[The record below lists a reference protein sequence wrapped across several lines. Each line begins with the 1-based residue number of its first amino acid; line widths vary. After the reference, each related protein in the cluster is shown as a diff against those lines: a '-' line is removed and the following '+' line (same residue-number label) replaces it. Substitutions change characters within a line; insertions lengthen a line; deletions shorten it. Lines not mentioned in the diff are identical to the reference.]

1 MTRILA
7 ASALAT
13 VVAVPAFAQGVE
25 LVCDDFLGMD
35 NAQQMASVAE
45 IQGQM
50 SEMDTASNT
59 FTAEQIHERLT
70 ADCASQP
77 DVLVIDVV
85 KAMK

>member
-13 VVAVPAFAQGVE
+13 FFAVPAFAQGLE
-25 LVCDDFLGMD
+25 IVCDDFLALD
-35 NAQQMASVAE
+35 NAQQMATLAE

-59 FTAEQIHERLT
+59 MTAEQIHEKLT
-70 ADCASQP
+70 ADCASRP
-77 DVLVIDVV
+77 DVLVVDVI
-85 KAMK
+85 KEM